1 MSLTMSSG
9 PLSTRPAQTVNY
21 RIEGPAHRL
30 YFDAFPRRVRAV
42 LNGRTVLDSVHAM
55 LLHETGE
62 APQLYVPAQDVVG
75 HLLERED
82 GVISSRYKGDTQR
95 YSMRVDGHLVE
106 GALWAFPEPDPEAD
120 WLRGYLGV
128 RWDAM
133 DGWFDEAEEVVGG
146 LRDPYHRVDVRA
158 TQRRVRVDLDGRVLA
173 ETIRPMLVSETGL
186 PNRFY
191 LPAEDVPADEL
202 TDSPTT
208 SVCPY
213 KGVADYAGA
222 RGVDDVAWCY
232 RDPLPEA
239 SNIAGYW
246 CFDNTKADV
255 HADSRAAPVQRP
267 VRTPEPPT
275 RPVERIR
282 DNMRRRMRPDGHD
295 AHGAGAD
302 GGDR

>member
-1 MSLTMSSG
+1 MVSLTMSSG

-21 RIEGPAHRL
+21 RIEGPARLL

-62 APQLYVPAQDVVG
+62 PPQLYVPAQDVVG

-82 GVISSRYKGDTQR
+82 TVVGCRFKGDAER
-95 YSMRVDGHLVE
+95 YSMRVGERIVE
-106 GALWAFPEPDPEAD
+106 DALWAFPEPDPEAD

-133 DGWFDEAEEVVGG
+133 DGWFDEAEEVAGG
-146 LRDPYHRVDVRA
+146 LRDPYHRVDVLA
-158 TQRRVRVDLDGRVLA
+158 TERRVRVDLDGRVLA
-173 ETIRPMLVSETGL
+173 ETAQPLLVSETGL

-191 LPAEDVPADEL
+191 VPAEDVRTDEL
-202 TDSPTT
+202 TESSTT

-213 KGVADYAGA
+213 KGAADHAGA
-222 RGVDDVAWCY
+222 GGADDVAWCY

-239 SNIAGYW
+239 ARIAGYW
-246 CFDNTKADV
+246 CFDDTKADV
-255 HADSRAAPVQRP
+255 YADSRAAPVQRP
-267 VRTPEPPT
+267 VRNPEPPT

-282 DNMRRRMRPDGHD
+282 HNMRERFS
-295 AHGAGAD
+295 GA
-302 GGDR
+302 